1 MPDQFARYSAE
12 LDSPGREFFAITP
25 NNSLDIPLRPR
36 ALWVGVA
43 GNITC
48 IDQDG
53 VTTLFSNLN
62 VGWHPFGPVR
72 ILATGTTASG
82 IVGVS

>member
-1 MPDQFARYSAE
+1 MPDQFARFPVE
-12 LDSPGREFFAITP
+12 LDSPGREFAAITP
-25 NNSLDIPLRPR
+25 NNTTDIPIRPR

-43 GNITC
+43 GNINC

-53 VTTLFSNLN
+53 VTTLFSNMP
-62 VGWHPFGPVR
+62 VGWHPIGPVR